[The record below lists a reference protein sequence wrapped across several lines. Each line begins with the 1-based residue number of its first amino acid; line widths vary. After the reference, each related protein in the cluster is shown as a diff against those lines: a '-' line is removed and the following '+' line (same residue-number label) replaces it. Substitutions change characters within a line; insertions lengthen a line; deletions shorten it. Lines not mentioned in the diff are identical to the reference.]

1 MKHKRKFTDRG
12 DRKERPVPRYRMLY
26 SDLYN
31 NTLVACILNSILA
44 FTAVVLNVLVILAL
58 RNIYSLPRKTLKTL
72 LLSMSVSDLGVG
84 LVAQPLHIYLLVSN
98 INFLSSDIFLDHH
111 EAIFDVYRVVANVLT
126 FASFFSI
133 VALSTD
139 RFLVI
144 RLQLR
149 YQHTVTHKRAITGV
163 VSFWLLSAVLPL
175 IRFLGW
181 LPENIF
187 FILSVTIKFISLIT
201 VGLFYLTIFLTLRQH
216 ASQVQDVP
224 VESGERNEAV
234 NAARERKAAFGVFY
248 VYLAF
253 VACNLP
259 IICVNIA
266 YRIGDERPILTY
278 KLNLYTM
285 VNLILLSSC
294 LNPLIYCWKMRRI
307 RKAMINMLR
316 KPFQN

>member
-1 MKHKRKFTDRG
+1 M
-12 DRKERPVPRYRMLY
+12 
-26 SDLYN
+26 
-31 NTLVACILNSILA
+31 NSILG
-44 FTAVVLNVLVILAL
+44 FTAVVLNVLIILAL
-58 RNIYSLPRKTLKTL
+58 RKNPSLPRKTLKTL

-84 LVAQPLHIYLLVSN
+84 LVAQPLLIYLLVSN
-98 INFLSSDIFLDHH
+98 INILSRPYYYPDHY
-111 EAIFDVYRVVANVLT
+111 EAVFKAYTVFANFLT

-149 YQHTVTHKRAITGV
+149 YQHTVTHKRTITGV
-163 VSFWLLSAVLPL
+163 VSFWLLSVVLPL
-175 IRFLGW
+175 IRFLEW

-201 VGLFYLTIFLTLRQH
+201 VGLFYLSVFLALRQH
-216 ASQVQDVP
+216 AAQVQDVP
-224 VESGERNEAV
+224 VENGERNEVV

-259 IICVNIA
+259 MICVNIA
-266 YRIGDERPILTY
+266 FRIDDERPILTY

-285 VNLILLSSC
+285 VNFILLSSC